1 MNHSVKKQ
9 LHEKARKEH
18 KQQLQAHAR
27 EAARR
32 GRSKMPMVFLVI
44 GILVIA
50 ASVAVI
56 SLR

>member
-9 LHEKARKEH
+9 LHEKNRKQH
-18 KQQLQAHAR
+18 KQAMQAHAR

-32 GRSKMPMVFLVI
+32 GRSKLPLVFLIVGIAVI
-44 GILVIA
+44 IG
-50 ASVAVI
+50 SVAMI

>member
-1 MNHSVKKQ
+1 MNHSAKKQ
-9 LHEKARKEH
+9 LHEKARKQR
-18 KQQLQAHAR
+18 KQEMQAHAR

-32 GRSKMPMVFLVI
+32 GQSSLPLVFLVA

-50 ASVAVI
+50 VAVAAL

>member
-32 GRSKMPMVFLVI
+32 GRSPLPLVFLVL
-44 GILVIA
+44 GIVVIA
-50 ASVAVI
+50 TSVAVI